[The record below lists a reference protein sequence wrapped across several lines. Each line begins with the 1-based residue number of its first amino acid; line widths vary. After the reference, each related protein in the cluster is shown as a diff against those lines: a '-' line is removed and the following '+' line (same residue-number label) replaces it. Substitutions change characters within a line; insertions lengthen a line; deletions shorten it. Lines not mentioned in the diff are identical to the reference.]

1 MGEIFED
8 LSGGILLDNT
18 DSVIEIDYRLLDT
31 LSLDEFKLVLWE
43 DIQALHDEFGVSFVK
58 GAKLI
63 VPATNQNGD
72 PQIVTRP
79 SKLQGDS

>member
-1 MGEIFED
+1 MFEV
-8 LSGGILLDNT
+8 LSAGILLDNT

-72 PQIVTRP
+72 PQIVTRL

>member
-1 MGEIFED
+1 MGK
-8 LSGGILLDNT
+8 T
-18 DSVIEIDYRLLDT
+18 DTSVEIDYRLLDT
-31 LSLDEFKLVLWE
+31 ISLDEFKLVLWE

-63 VPATNQNGD
+63 IPVTNENGD
-72 PQIVTRP
+72 PQIVTRHSKTQH

>member
-1 MGEIFED
+1 M
-8 LSGGILLDNT
+8 DNT